1 MEPVVLVL
9 VVAALVGV
17 PGLVLW
23 QVLRGRRDLGSTRA
37 ERATFETLHT
47 ASLAAPPLRAG
58 LTRAGAMKSSRHLR
72 ELLGSPAIAIT
83 SSEELLVYEGVGDH
97 HAADAFRHAQNTL
110 KDGRTQVLGPDVITC
125 DVPECPIRYAVVVP
139 LTTDDRVVGS
149 LAAYGDHAS
158 AGLVRAT
165 QEVANWV
172 DVQLELAELDR
183 SRTLLM
189 EAEVRAL
196 RAQIS
201 PHFIYNSLT
210 TIASFVRTDPERARE
225 LLIEFAD
232 FTRYSFRRHGEF
244 TTLAEELRSIDRYL
258 MLERA
263 RFGDQL
269 QVTLRIAPEVLPVA
283 LPFLC
288 LQPLVENAV
297 RHGLESK
304 DGVGRITII
313 AEDAGSECHISVE
326 DDGIGMDPE
335 RLRRILAGDP
345 EERSGSGGVGLGN
358 VDERLRQ
365 VYGDEYGLVVETGIG
380 AGTKVNVRVPKYHP
394 GVSVR

>member
-1 MEPVVLVL
+1 MEPLVAL
-9 VVAALVGV
+9 VVVVGLVGV
-17 PGLVLW
+17 PVVVWRLV
-23 QVLRGRRDLGSTRA
+23 VRGRRELGTSPA

-58 LTRAGAMKSSRHLR
+58 LTQAGAQKASRHLR
-72 ELLGSPAIAIT
+72 ELLGSPAVAIT
-83 SSEELLVYEGVGDH
+83 NGEELLVYDGAGEH
-97 HAADAFRHAQNTL
+97 HAREAFDHAEATM
-110 KDGRTQVLGPDVITC
+110 KDGRTQVLSLSC
-125 DVPECPIRYAVVVP
+125 LLPECPIRHAVVVP
-139 LTTDDRVVGS
+139 LTAGDRVIGS
-149 LAAYGDHAS
+149 LASYSDHAS
-158 AGLVRAT
+158 AGLVRAV
-165 QEVANWV
+165 QEVAQWV
-172 DVQLELAELDR
+172 DSQLELAELDR

-232 FTRYSFRRHGEF
+232 FTRYSFRRHGDF

-258 MLERA
+258 TLERA
-263 RFGDQL
+263 RFGDHL
-269 QVTLRIAPEVLPVA
+269 QVTLRVAPEVLPVA
-283 LPFLC
+283 VPFLC

-304 DGVGRITII
+304 PGVGRITIV
-313 AEDAGSECHISVE
+313 AEDEGAACRITVE
-326 DDGIGMDPE
+326 DDGVGMDPE
-335 RLRRILAGDP
+335 LLRRVFAG
-345 EERSGSGGVGLGN
+345 ESGNGVGLAN

-365 VYGDEYGLVVETGIG
+365 VYGDEFGLVVETAPD
-380 AGTKVNVRVPKYHP
+380 AGTKVTVRLPKYHP
-394 GVSVR
+394 GVSAR